1 MADRVEDTLTR
12 LQDEDRAKHDD
23 YSTHSMK
30 MGSDDEF

>member
-1 MADRVEDTLTR
+1 